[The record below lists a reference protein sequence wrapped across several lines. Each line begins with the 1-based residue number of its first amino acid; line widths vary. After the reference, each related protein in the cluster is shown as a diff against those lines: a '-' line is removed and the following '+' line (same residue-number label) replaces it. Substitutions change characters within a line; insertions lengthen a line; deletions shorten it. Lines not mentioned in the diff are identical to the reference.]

1 MRKKQAMSLDGRY
14 TIMIENAFY
23 YCNPPE
29 NKQIEKKVLNPLHE
43 YVKKLLYKDLNKLC
57 VEKVLRQMRKLNWN
71 DEPTRQ
77 YAVKSLIA
85 IWNVKYNTVH
95 CMANLV
101 SGLALYHVINNSN
114 TLVLIKFSCMISLK
128 NNRMMLEFK

>member
-43 YVKKLLYKDLNKLC
+43 YIKKLLYKDMNK
-57 VEKVLRQMRKLNWN
+57 
-71 DEPTRQ
+71 
-77 YAVKSLIA
+77 
-85 IWNVKYNTVH
+85 
-95 CMANLV
+95 
-101 SGLALYHVINNSN
+101 
-114 TLVLIKFSCMISLK
+114 
-128 NNRMMLEFK
+128 